1 MADFINATIERHEF
15 DTLLEILKDR
25 AVHLKPIMAVAGN
38 IVVKSVKQNFRE
50 GGRPEKWTKSKKPK
64 GMTLIGT
71 GTLMRSIHY
80 KLDSDGNAVT
90 IMTGPQKYAAI
101 HQFGGTTAPHEIKA
115 KNRRALQ
122 FTVGG
127 VTLYRKK
134 VNHPGSNIPARPY
147 MLLQDEDIENIKKV
161 MLEYLKDPIK

>member
-1 MADFINATIERHEF
+1 
-15 DTLLEILKDR
+15 
-25 AVHLKPIMAVAGN
+25 MAVAGN

-50 GGRPEKWTKSKKPK
+50 GGRPEKWTQSKKPK

-71 GTLMRSIHY
+71 GALMKSIHH
-80 KLDSDGNAVT
+80 KVDDDGMGVT
-90 IMTGPQKYAAI
+90 VMTGPQKYAAI

-134 VNHPGSNIPARPY
+134 VHHPGSNIPARPY
-147 MLLQDEDIENIKKV
+147 MLLQDEDIENIKTV